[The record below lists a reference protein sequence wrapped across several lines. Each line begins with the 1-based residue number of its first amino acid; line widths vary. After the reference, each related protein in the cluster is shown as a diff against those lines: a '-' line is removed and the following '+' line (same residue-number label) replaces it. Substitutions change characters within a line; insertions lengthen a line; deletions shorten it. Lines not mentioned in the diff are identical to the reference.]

1 MISETNAL
9 AERVRR
15 LEQQNR
21 VIKWIAAGIL
31 FLVIVAGLAAQQRPV
46 RTIEGEKFVLLDSKG
61 RARVTIATPQSS
73 GVAID
78 LPASGPPV
86 WISDA
91 NAMDRVRIT
100 TDS

>member
-1 MISETNAL
+1 MISETSAL

-15 LEQQNR
+15 LEQHNR

-31 FLVIVAGLAAQQRPV
+31 FLVIVAGLAVQQRPV
-46 RTIEGEKFVLLDSKG
+46 RTIEAEKFVLLDSKG

-78 LPASGPPV
+78 LPETPFQEPVELRGPAH
-86 WISDA
+86 SE
-91 NAMDRVRIT
+91 MDV
-100 TDS
+100 